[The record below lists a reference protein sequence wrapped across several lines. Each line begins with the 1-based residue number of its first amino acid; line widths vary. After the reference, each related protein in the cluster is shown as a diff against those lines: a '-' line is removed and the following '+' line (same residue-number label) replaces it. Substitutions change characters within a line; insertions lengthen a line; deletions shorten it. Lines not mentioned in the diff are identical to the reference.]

1 MEQGAVK
8 AYMWSFVHGGTMR
21 GEVQIAA
28 SSCTLRLQLLVTC
41 TRGYDNAQ
49 IVAAFFLLS
58 EAPVLWNEDGSL

>member
-8 AYMWSFVHGGTMR
+8 AYMWSFVHCSTMR

-28 SSCTLRLQLLVTC
+28 SSCTLRLQLPVTC

-49 IVAAFFLLS
+49 IVAAF
-58 EAPVLWNEDGSL
+58 VVIGSARLVE